1 MTHRLPA
8 LLTALLAA
16 VCAAAAGETPA
27 PRIEATDWEG
37 GSLVCAAWR
46 KDDPQDAA
54 PVWTGLP
61 AAVAPFGMRAYAGID
76 GETRPLRQIA
86 YARSGTELAIQ
97 YRTLGERA
105 YDVRLVLA
113 GPAPDGGMTGRLTV
127 SRFGVET
134 TEPLRAVCAD
144 GALPKAQ

>member
-61 AAVAPFGMRAYAGID
+61 AAVAPFGMRGYVGID
-76 GETRPLRQIA
+76 GATRPLRQIA
-86 YARSGTELAIQ
+86 YSRRGTELAIH

-105 YDVRLVLA
+105 YDVRLDLSA
-113 GPAPDGGMTGRLTV
+113 SAAEGGMSGALTV

-134 TEPLRAVCAD
+134 TAPLRAVCA
-144 GALPKAQ
+144 GGELPKAQ